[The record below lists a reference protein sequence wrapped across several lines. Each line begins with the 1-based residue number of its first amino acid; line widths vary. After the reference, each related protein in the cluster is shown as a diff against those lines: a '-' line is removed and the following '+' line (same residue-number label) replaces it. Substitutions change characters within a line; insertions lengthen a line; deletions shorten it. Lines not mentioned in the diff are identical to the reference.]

1 MCKPG
6 KSIYFLSRLQANLSR
21 NEAAEKLNIS
31 METIGAYERGET
43 KIPCS
48 LVPRMAA
55 LYRDELLP
63 YKHME
68 NCPVGCECLPKARK
82 EVSTLVRVGI
92 EYLISGQKK
101 IGLRGNANRSTRVTP
116 A

>member
-48 LVPRMAA
+48 LVPRMAV

-63 YKHME
+63 YKHIS

-82 EVSTLVRVGI
+82 EVSTLVRIGI

-101 IGLRGNANRSTRVTP
+101 IGLRGNANRPTRVTP